1 MTSILSSISGQLGK
15 SLILGAFLP
24 ATVFTIFWSV
34 FFEPIYPVY
43 QTFLEPLGLFSE
55 EWLLVAVLFII
66 IVITGLLYNL
76 NIPIIRLYEGYPW
89 KDSSLGKRRIDH
101 YKQDYRQVTA
111 RREGMRTLLRAMG
124 KNTPDF
130 FTIRRHW
137 SAEGDR
143 LLRSYP
149 DRELLILPTRLGNV
163 LRSFER
169 YPSRQYNMD
178 AIILWP
184 RLVSKIDK
192 EYLTVI
198 TDAKTSVDFMLNNSV
213 LNGLLALS
221 MIILGLVYPQ
231 DTLTTA
237 PSLATWL
244 IKFAAFTL
252 LAYLFYLGAVS
263 RAGAWGETVKS
274 AFDLY
279 RWDLL
284 EDLGYQQK
292 PQTRKAERDIW
303 NKISI
308 QMLYGDHPDRGPRTD
323 YVYHST
329 STPNAVCNDP
339 ENKLKVSRG
348 VSQTQSK
355 RVLTVVLE
363 IKNPHKAEVVRDV
376 VVTDH
381 LPEGFDYI
389 WGSGSIRNHPVQ
401 VEGTNPY
408 VFHVGD
414 LKPEET
420 LRLRYKTVRRDVD

>member
-34 FFEPIYPVY
+34 FVEPVY
-43 QTFLEPLGLFSE
+43 PIFQTFLEPLGLFGE
-55 EWLLVAVLFII
+55 EWLLAAVLFII
-66 IVITGLLYNL
+66 TVITGLLYNL

-124 KNTPDF
+124 INTPDF
-130 FTIRRHW
+130 FKIRRHW

-163 LRSFER
+163 IRSFER
-169 YPSRQYNMD
+169 YPSWQYNMD

-184 RLVSKIDK
+184 RLVSKPDK

-244 IKFAAFTL
+244 LKFSAFTL

-323 YVYHST
+323 YVYLST
-329 STPNAVCNDP
+329 STPDAVCNDP
-339 ENKLKVSRG
+339 GKKLKVSRG

-363 IKNPHKAEVVRDV
+363 IQNPHKAEVARDV
-376 VVTDH
+376 VVTDQV
-381 LPEGFDYI
+381 PEGFDYI
-389 WGSGSIRNHPVQ
+389 WGSGSIRNHLVQ